1 VPHAVGPGGTLGLV
15 ATVLLVTD
23 ADWIRDEVDAALG
36 AFHTIHRARAGS
48 AVLAAVREVEPDLVL
63 LDLQIGKMGGI
74 ACCLDLRLEQRAGRI
89 PLQRIVL
96 LLDRQAD
103 LFLAQRAEAD
113 GWLVKPIDS
122 LRLRDAADTVLGGG
136 TVHEGVEGARR

>member
-1 VPHAVGPGGTLGLV
+1 M
-15 ATVLLVTD
+15 ATVLLATD

-36 AFHTIHRARAGS
+36 AFHTIHRVRAGS
-48 AVLAAVREVEPDLVL
+48 AVLAAVQEVEPDLVL

-74 ACCLDLRLEQRAGRI
+74 ACCLDLRLEERAGRI
-89 PLQRIVL
+89 PELKIVL

-113 GWLVKPIDS
+113 GWLVKPLDS
-122 LRLRDAADTVLGGG
+122 LRLRRAATAVLAGES
-136 TVHEGVEGARR
+136 VREGVEDAARG